1 LSLALS
7 SCTFG
12 LDRVPGIKPELSA
25 PIMTYEAYGQ
35 IEHEQPFVL
44 RLEGDAGSLLYFGSY
59 HTTDPDDPQ
68 VDSINHLWQMFEPTV
83 ALAEARKARRGS
95 LESGV
100 KTFGESATLLESWSK
115 ERLLIFYVLR
125 SYTARGVAGR
135 SDRQA
140 RELIR
145 ERGRWPGLDRA
156 ISSVAH
162 LDSIWQD
169 EFPDGPGWRD
179 LPWQATWPTGSDTWL
194 NHVSADVNR
203 FRDQYMVALIT
214 SLLERGERV
223 FAVVGSSHVIMQ
235 EAALREAV
243 TDRGAATHDPEGKP

>member
-1 LSLALS
+1 
-7 SCTFG
+7 
-12 LDRVPGIKPELSA
+12 
-25 PIMTYEAYGQ
+25 MTYEAYGQ

-44 RLEGDAGSLLYFGSY
+44 RLEGDAGGLLYFGSY

-100 KTFGESATLLESWSK
+100 KTFGESAAPVWLARDDGLPVYTFEPPLELETATLLESWSK

-243 TDRGAATHDPEGKP
+243 TDLGAATHDPEGKP